1 MRDIEAVGL
10 VGVGTVGRLF
20 TDALVPHDYSLTA
33 YDVDPSRAAYV
44 EKRGGRVAASLA
56 DVATSADA
64 VVLSLPSLAALE
76 GVMDGP
82 DGLLEHLDAGRYVI
96 HTGTMRPDVEVRYW
110 ERCRERGVGYLD
122 GPVTR
127 TDGGQGG
134 SVAMMVGGERADY
147 EACSELLSAMT
158 SAHTLVGPAGKG
170 QVLKLAKQIVGAGY
184 DAAEAEAV
192 EFARGLGLDPELLND
207 VLDMGI
213 DPELFGSAFGGSE
226 SGTGQLALRRK
237 DLRFALDAAD
247 LHDVA
252 VPVTNLSHEAHKA
265 ASLRDDGTWLHEG
278 VVTYWRALNG
288 EDDSD
293 GGTPDPSA

>member
-20 TDALVPHDYSLTA
+20 ADALVAHDYSLTA
-33 YDVDPSRAAYV
+33 YDVDESRARYV
-44 EKRGGRVAASLA
+44 EGRGGRVAASLA
-56 DVATSADA
+56 AVAAAADA

-76 GVMDGP
+76 DVMDGP
-82 DGLLEHLDAGRYVI
+82 DGLLAHLEAGRYVV

-127 TDGGQGG
+127 IEGGQGG

-147 EACSELLSAMT
+147 EACSDLLSAMT

-184 DAAEAEAV
+184 DAAEAEAI
-192 EFARGLGLDPELLND
+192 EFARELGVEPELLND

-213 DPELFGSAFGGSE
+213 DPEFFGSTFEGSE
-226 SGTGQLALRRK
+226 SGVGQLRLRRK

-247 LHDVA
+247 PNDVA
-252 VPVTNLSHEAHKA
+252 VPLTNLTHEAHKA
-265 ASLRDDGTWLHEG
+265 ATLRGDGTWLHEG
-278 VVTYWRALNG
+278 VVTYWRVLNG
-288 EDDSD
+288 ENESFQD
-293 GGTPDPSA
+293 TPDSSA